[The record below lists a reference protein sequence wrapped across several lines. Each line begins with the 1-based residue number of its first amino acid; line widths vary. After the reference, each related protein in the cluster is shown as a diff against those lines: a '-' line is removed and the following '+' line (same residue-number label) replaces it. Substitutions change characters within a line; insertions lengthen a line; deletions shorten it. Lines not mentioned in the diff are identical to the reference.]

1 VKLDAGQQLLGV
13 WSLEQF
19 GGCAL
24 YFYFGRWVGLT
35 TISKRKGK
43 I

>member
-1 VKLDAGQQLLGV
+1 LDAGQQLAVWSLELSPDSYRD

-24 YFYFGRWVGLT
+24 LT
-35 TISKRKGK
+35 QNGK
-43 I
+43 EK